1 MIINAESNVREEV
14 REDLM
19 PVRVVESKNV
29 ENVDELMLKHADW
42 VSFWSE
48 NKWTV
53 FKKNGYV
60 ILDFGKELC
69 GGIRM
74 INQNSDGMAKFRL
87 TFGESLTEACSSIG
101 EKNATND
108 HSPRDF
114 EVISSPVSDLSFGQT
129 GFRFV
134 RIELLECNYA
144 FVQNIWAVSYLPKFD
159 REAKIV
165 TDDELL
171 NRIIETAAYTLKLT
185 FQKGYIW
192 DGIKRD
198 RLVWSGDLH
207 SEIITSLYLA
217 GDNDNI
223 KNSLIVLKSSVEAT
237 GWINKIPTYSAWW
250 VINLCDYSKKTG
262 NMDFFKENRDYAMT
276 VIKHFNDCIKEDKEL
291 VLTNGYDGMEYFLD
305 WSTLQKQDAKVG
317 VASLICFMANK
328 FMEIEENEDCKDILR
343 KLSYIL
349 DVQTTLKPVRA
360 FQVLAG
366 RNKPEDDKDMLQ
378 KNGAEGF
385 STFMAYYILTAMAKS
400 GGTDMLKILKT
411 YYGGMLS
418 RGATSF
424 WEDFDMSWLENSGCI
439 DEYPKEGQK
448 DIHGDFGKYCYT
460 KFRHSLCHGWSSGVL
475 AFIVEYILGV
485 HIEDGGRVVRV
496 NPHTSGLKKINASIP
511 LNNGMLKI
519 NIEDGKLDVKAPEET
534 EITVET
540 P

>member
-1 MIINAESNVREEV
+1 MIINAEGQVREEV

-19 PVRVVESKNV
+19 PVRIVESKNV
-29 ENVDELMLKHADW
+29 DNVDELMVKHADW
-42 VSFWSE
+42 VSFYSGNE
-48 NKWTV
+48 WTV
-53 FKKNGYV
+53 FKEGGYV

-74 INQNSDGMAKFRL
+74 INKGSEGLAKFRL

-114 EVISSPVSDLSFGQT
+114 EVVSSPMSDLNFGET

-134 RIELLECNYA
+134 RIELLEGNFA
-144 FVQNIWAVSYLPKFD
+144 FIQNIWAVSHLPKFD

-171 NRIIETAAYTLKLT
+171 NQIIETAAYTLKLT

-207 SEIITSLYLA
+207 PEIITSLYLV

-223 KNSLIVLKSSVEAT
+223 KNSLRVLKSSVEAT
-237 GWINKIPTYSAWW
+237 GWINTIPAYSAWW
-250 VINLCDYSKKTG
+250 VINMCDYSKKTG
-262 NMDFFKENRDYAMT
+262 NMDFFEENREYAVT
-276 VIKHFNDCIKEDKEL
+276 VIKHFNDCIKEDGEL
-291 VLTNGYDGMEYFLD
+291 VLTDGFGMEYFLD
-305 WSTLQKQDAKVG
+305 WSTHQKTDAKTG

-328 FMEIEENEDCKDILR
+328 FMAIEENEDCKDILR
-343 KLSYIL
+343 KLSYVL
-349 DVQTTLKPVRA
+349 DIQTTLKPVRA

-366 RNKPEDDKDMLQ
+366 RNKPEDDRAMLQ
-378 KNGAEGF
+378 ENGAEGF
-385 STFMAYYILTAMAKS
+385 STFMAYYILKAMAQS
-400 GGTDMLKILKT
+400 GGTDMLEILKT

-424 WEDFDMSWLENSGCI
+424 WEDFDISWLENSGRI
-439 DEYPKEGQK
+439 DEYPKEGQL
-448 DIHGDFGKYCYT
+448 DIHGDFGKYCYI

-475 AFIVEYILGV
+475 AFIVEHILGV
-485 HIEDGGRVVRV
+485 TIEDGGKVVSV
-496 NPHTSGLKKINASIP
+496 NPHPSGLKKINATIP
-511 LNNGMLKI
+511 MNNGMLEI
-519 NIEDGKLDVKAPEET
+519 NIEDGKLDVKAPEGT
-534 EITVET
+534 ELTVVE
-540 P
+540 